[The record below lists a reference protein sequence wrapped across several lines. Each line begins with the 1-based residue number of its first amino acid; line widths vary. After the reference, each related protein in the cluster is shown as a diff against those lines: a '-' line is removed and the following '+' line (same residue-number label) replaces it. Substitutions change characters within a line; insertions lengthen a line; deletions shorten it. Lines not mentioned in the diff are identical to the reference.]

1 MASNIR
7 NRFATSVAV
16 MCAFQVVVS
25 GGSREQGVGEQ
36 SLDAHDDDEIMSLM
50 QLPVARRPSQ
60 NNSIL
65 REVDAID
72 TLAVPS
78 KASEGTNAQPVATAA
93 HAVSDASSKVN
104 VERSVP
110 PSLVPTV
117 VEAQPMATLV
127 TAYLCTMAF
136 VGCAI
141 VVIYYPQG
149 ASAII
154 GILLYVLSLAT
165 MKLAVKHV
173 FVDYS
178 LQYPQA
184 LTALHLG
191 FSSLLG
197 FAILFYRRFQNQ
209 VPVPV
214 PTFDEFFY
222 RILPIGLGFGL
233 SVATA
238 NMALV
243 FADAGFVEVISATNP
258 LFSVAI
264 LISMGMPFNPRLLP
278 PLCVV
283 VIGCVLSSVGSTNF
297 TLTGLLLVLGS
308 NACRAIKV
316 TLQQD
321 LLPKGPGSKFDPC
334 SVLAWTCLVC
344 VAFMGA
350 WSAAYDG
357 LAPWRELRHHT
368 TPKAAAFAVLISCVN
383 ACVLNLSMLFVV
395 RSIGAVGTTVVAQTK
410 AALTVFGSVALFNE
424 AVSPVELLGFVA
436 VLGGAY
442 LYNRVDK
449 AAPKAPKD
457 DSAAVS
463 VPTPE
468 MGQKDAR

>member
-1 MASNIR
+1 
-7 NRFATSVAV
+7 
-16 MCAFQVVVS
+16 
-25 GGSREQGVGEQ
+25 
-36 SLDAHDDDEIMSLM
+36 MSMM
-50 QLPVARRPSQ
+50 QLPFAPRANH
-60 NNSIL
+60 NNSIVL
-65 REVDAID
+65 EVDAID

-78 KASEGTNAQPVATAA
+78 KASDGSNVQPMATAVR
-93 HAVSDASSKVN
+93 AVSNASSTLN
-104 VERSVP
+104 VERDP
-110 PSLVPTV
+110 PSAVPTNV
-117 VEAQPMATLV
+117 DAQPMVTLV
-127 TAYLCTMAF
+127 TAYICTMAF

-141 VVIYYPQG
+141 VFIYYPQG

-197 FAILFYRRFQNQ
+197 FMILFYRRFQSQ
-209 VPVPV
+209 MPVPV
-214 PTFDEFFY
+214 PTVDEFLY

-264 LISMGMPFNPRLLP
+264 LISMGMPFDFRLLP
-278 PLCVV
+278 PTCVV
-283 VIGCVLSSVGSTNF
+283 VIGCVVSSVGSTNF
-297 TLTGLLLVLGS
+297 TPTGLFLVLGS

-344 VAFMGA
+344 VAFMGI
-350 WSAAYDG
+350 WSAASDG
-357 LAPWRELRHHT
+357 LAPWHDLRHHA
-368 TPKAAAFAVLISCVN
+368 TPVAAAVAVFISCVN

-395 RSIGAVGTTVVAQTK
+395 RSLGAVGTTVVAQTK

-424 AVSPVELLGFVA
+424 VVSPVELIGFVA

-449 AAPKAPKD
+449 QAKAPMEGTAA
-457 DSAAVS
+457 SAAVS
-463 VPTPE
+463 VPTPK
-468 MGQKDAR
+468 MAQQDAR